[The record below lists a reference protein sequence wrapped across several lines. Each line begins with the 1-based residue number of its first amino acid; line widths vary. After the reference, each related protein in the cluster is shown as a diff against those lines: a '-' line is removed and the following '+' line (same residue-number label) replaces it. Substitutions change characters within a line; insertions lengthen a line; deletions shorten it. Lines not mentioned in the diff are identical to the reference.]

1 MGGRTADAGCRNA
14 VDTSLCHGLGHVEG
28 FRPATLHQAYLA
40 LRAWGLP
47 VSEHTTLATDLAGVR
62 ERIDYWGEH
71 RHEVDH
77 EIDGVVVKVDEVAL
91 QRRLGS
97 TSRAPR
103 WAIAYKYPPE
113 EAQTKLLDIRVN
125 VGRTGRITPFAFMTP
140 VKVAGS
146 TVGQA
151 TLHNASEIKRKG
163 VLIGDT
169 VVIRKAGDVIPEVLG
184 PVVELR
190 DGSERE
196 FIMPTTCPECGSPL
210 APEKEGDADIRCP
223 NARGCPGQLRERV
236 FHVAS
241 RNGLDIEVLGYEAGV
256 ALLQAKVI
264 ADEGELFALTE
275 RDLLRTDLFRTKAG
289 ELSANG
295 KRLLVNLDKA
305 KAAPLWR
312 VLLSLLAEAS
322 SSRAGLGYEVIVSR
336 LDDEANIAPW
346 LRAAHRYGA
355 KVKWAE
361 VDIETGELP
370 TWQWESL
377 ISKSTRLVAVN
388 SASGTLGGV
397 TDLRAMTKLVHDVG
411 ALVVVDHSAAAPYRL
426 LDIRETDAD
435 VVTVNAHAW
444 GGPPIG
450 AMVFRDPSVMN
461 SFGSVSTNPYATG
474 PARLEIGV
482 HQFGL
487 LAGVVASIEYLA
499 ALDESAR
506 GSRRERLAVSMQ
518 SADAY
523 LNRVFDYLMVS
534 LRSLPLVMLIGRP
547 EAQIPVVSF
556 AVHKVPADRVVQR
569 LADNGILAIAN
580 TGSRVLDVL
589 GVNDVGGG
597 VVNEEVAPWLD
608 LVRKLGVLA
617 GVLSDELPVS
627 LSVQVR
633 GELAAEEVEVL
644 RLSALR
650 GLFSAVIEDAVT
662 FVNAPALAAE
672 RGVTAEIC
680 KASESPNH
688 RSVVDVRAVGA
699 DGSVVTV
706 SGTLYGPQL
715 SQKIV
720 QINGRHFDLRAQGIN
735 LIIHYVDRPGALGK
749 IGTLLGTAGVNIQAA
764 QLSEDAEGPGATIL
778 LRLDQDVPDDVRT
791 AIAAAVDAYKLE
803 VVDLS

>member
-1 MGGRTADAGCRNA
+1 MAYDVARVRGLHPSLGDGWVHFDAPAGMLIPDSVATTVSTA
-14 VDTSLCHGLGHVEG
+14 
-28 FRPATLHQAYLA
+28 FRRSGA
-40 LRAWGLP
+40 
-47 VSEHTTLATDLAGVR
+47 
-62 ERIDYWGEH
+62 
-71 RHEVDH
+71 
-77 EIDGVVVKVDEVAL
+77 
-91 QRRLGS
+91 
-97 TSRAPR
+97 
-103 WAIAYKYPPE
+103 
-113 EAQTKLLDIRVN
+113 
-125 VGRTGRITPFAFMTP
+125 
-140 VKVAGS
+140 S
-146 TVGQA
+146 TVGA
-151 TLHNASEIKRKG
+151 HPSARRSAAVLDAAREAVADLVNADPGG
-163 VLIGDT
+163 V
-169 VVIRKAGDVIPEVLG
+169 VLG
-184 PVVELR
+184 
-190 DGSERE
+190 
-196 FIMPTTCPECGSPL
+196 
-210 APEKEGDADIRCP
+210 ADR
-223 NARGCPGQLRERV
+223 A
-236 FHVAS
+236 
-241 RNGLDIEVLGYEAGV
+241 
-256 ALLQAKVI
+256 
-264 ADEGELFALTE
+264 
-275 RDLLRTDLFRTKAG
+275 
-289 ELSANG
+289 
-295 KRLLVNLDKA
+295 
-305 KAAPLWR
+305 

-322 SSRAGLGYEVIVSR
+322 SSRAGLGYEVLVSR

-589 GVNDVGGG
+589 GVNDVGGAVTVG
-597 VVNEEVAPWLD
+597 LAHYSTMAEVD
-608 LVRKLGVLA
+608 QLVR
-617 GVLSDELPVS
+617 
-627 LSVQVR
+627 
-633 GELAAEEVEVL
+633 
-644 RLSALR
+644 
-650 GLFSAVIEDAVT
+650 
-662 FVNAPALAAE
+662 ALA
-672 RGVTAEIC
+672 
-680 KASESPNH
+680 S
-688 RSVVDVRAVGA
+688 
-699 DGSVVTV
+699 
-706 SGTLYGPQL
+706 
-715 SQKIV
+715 
-720 QINGRHFDLRAQGIN
+720 
-735 LIIHYVDRPGALGK
+735 LG
-749 IGTLLGTAGVNIQAA
+749 
-764 QLSEDAEGPGATIL
+764 
-778 LRLDQDVPDDVRT
+778 
-791 AIAAAVDAYKLE
+791 
-803 VVDLS
+803 

>member
-1 MGGRTADAGCRNA
+1 MAYDVARVRGLHPSLGDGWVHFDAPAGMLIPDSVATTVSTA
-14 VDTSLCHGLGHVEG
+14 
-28 FRPATLHQAYLA
+28 FRRSGA
-40 LRAWGLP
+40 
-47 VSEHTTLATDLAGVR
+47 
-62 ERIDYWGEH
+62 
-71 RHEVDH
+71 
-77 EIDGVVVKVDEVAL
+77 
-91 QRRLGS
+91 
-97 TSRAPR
+97 
-103 WAIAYKYPPE
+103 
-113 EAQTKLLDIRVN
+113 
-125 VGRTGRITPFAFMTP
+125 
-140 VKVAGS
+140 S
-146 TVGQA
+146 TVGA
-151 TLHNASEIKRKG
+151 HPSARRSAAVLDAAREAVADLVNADPGG
-163 VLIGDT
+163 V
-169 VVIRKAGDVIPEVLG
+169 VLG
-184 PVVELR
+184 
-190 DGSERE
+190 
-196 FIMPTTCPECGSPL
+196 
-210 APEKEGDADIRCP
+210 ADR
-223 NARGCPGQLRERV
+223 A
-236 FHVAS
+236 
-241 RNGLDIEVLGYEAGV
+241 
-256 ALLQAKVI
+256 
-264 ADEGELFALTE
+264 
-275 RDLLRTDLFRTKAG
+275 
-289 ELSANG
+289 
-295 KRLLVNLDKA
+295 
-305 KAAPLWR
+305 

-388 SASGTLGGV
+388 SASGTLGGL

-589 GVNDVGGG
+589 GVNDVGGAVTVG
-597 VVNEEVAPWLD
+597 LAHYSTMAEVD
-608 LVRKLGVLA
+608 QLVR
-617 GVLSDELPVS
+617 
-627 LSVQVR
+627 
-633 GELAAEEVEVL
+633 
-644 RLSALR
+644 
-650 GLFSAVIEDAVT
+650 
-662 FVNAPALAAE
+662 ALA
-672 RGVTAEIC
+672 
-680 KASESPNH
+680 S
-688 RSVVDVRAVGA
+688 
-699 DGSVVTV
+699 
-706 SGTLYGPQL
+706 
-715 SQKIV
+715 
-720 QINGRHFDLRAQGIN
+720 
-735 LIIHYVDRPGALGK
+735 LG
-749 IGTLLGTAGVNIQAA
+749 
-764 QLSEDAEGPGATIL
+764 
-778 LRLDQDVPDDVRT
+778 
-791 AIAAAVDAYKLE
+791 
-803 VVDLS
+803 

>member
-1 MGGRTADAGCRNA
+1 MAYDVARVRGLHPSLGDGWVHFDAPAGMLIPDSVATTVSTA
-14 VDTSLCHGLGHVEG
+14 
-28 FRPATLHQAYLA
+28 FRRSGA
-40 LRAWGLP
+40 
-47 VSEHTTLATDLAGVR
+47 
-62 ERIDYWGEH
+62 
-71 RHEVDH
+71 
-77 EIDGVVVKVDEVAL
+77 
-91 QRRLGS
+91 
-97 TSRAPR
+97 
-103 WAIAYKYPPE
+103 
-113 EAQTKLLDIRVN
+113 
-125 VGRTGRITPFAFMTP
+125 
-140 VKVAGS
+140 S
-146 TVGQA
+146 TVGA
-151 TLHNASEIKRKG
+151 HPSARRSAAVLDAAREAVADLVNADPGG
-163 VLIGDT
+163 V
-169 VVIRKAGDVIPEVLG
+169 VLG
-184 PVVELR
+184 
-190 DGSERE
+190 
-196 FIMPTTCPECGSPL
+196 
-210 APEKEGDADIRCP
+210 ADR
-223 NARGCPGQLRERV
+223 A
-236 FHVAS
+236 
-241 RNGLDIEVLGYEAGV
+241 
-256 ALLQAKVI
+256 
-264 ADEGELFALTE
+264 
-275 RDLLRTDLFRTKAG
+275 
-289 ELSANG
+289 
-295 KRLLVNLDKA
+295 
-305 KAAPLWR
+305 

-589 GVNDVGGG
+589 GVNDVGG
-597 VVNEEVAPWLD
+597 
-608 LVRKLGVLA
+608 
-617 GVLSDELPVS
+617 
-627 LSVQVR
+627 
-633 GELAAEEVEVL
+633 
-644 RLSALR
+644 
-650 GLFSAVIEDAVT
+650 AVT
-662 FVNAPALAAE
+662 VGLAHYSTMAEVDQLVCALA
-672 RGVTAEIC
+672 
-680 KASESPNH
+680 S
-688 RSVVDVRAVGA
+688 
-699 DGSVVTV
+699 
-706 SGTLYGPQL
+706 
-715 SQKIV
+715 
-720 QINGRHFDLRAQGIN
+720 
-735 LIIHYVDRPGALGK
+735 LG
-749 IGTLLGTAGVNIQAA
+749 
-764 QLSEDAEGPGATIL
+764 
-778 LRLDQDVPDDVRT
+778 
-791 AIAAAVDAYKLE
+791 
-803 VVDLS
+803 

>member
-1 MGGRTADAGCRNA
+1 MAYDVARVRGLHPSLGDGWVHFDAPAGMLIPDSVATTVSTA
-14 VDTSLCHGLGHVEG
+14 
-28 FRPATLHQAYLA
+28 FRRSGA
-40 LRAWGLP
+40 
-47 VSEHTTLATDLAGVR
+47 
-62 ERIDYWGEH
+62 
-71 RHEVDH
+71 
-77 EIDGVVVKVDEVAL
+77 
-91 QRRLGS
+91 
-97 TSRAPR
+97 
-103 WAIAYKYPPE
+103 
-113 EAQTKLLDIRVN
+113 
-125 VGRTGRITPFAFMTP
+125 
-140 VKVAGS
+140 S
-146 TVGQA
+146 TVGA
-151 TLHNASEIKRKG
+151 HPSARRSAVVLDAAREAVADLVNADPGG
-163 VLIGDT
+163 V
-169 VVIRKAGDVIPEVLG
+169 VLG
-184 PVVELR
+184 
-190 DGSERE
+190 
-196 FIMPTTCPECGSPL
+196 
-210 APEKEGDADIRCP
+210 ADR
-223 NARGCPGQLRERV
+223 A
-236 FHVAS
+236 
-241 RNGLDIEVLGYEAGV
+241 
-256 ALLQAKVI
+256 
-264 ADEGELFALTE
+264 
-275 RDLLRTDLFRTKAG
+275 
-289 ELSANG
+289 
-295 KRLLVNLDKA
+295 
-305 KAAPLWR
+305 

-589 GVNDVGGG
+589 GVNDVGGAVTVG
-597 VVNEEVAPWLD
+597 LAHYSTMAEVD
-608 LVRKLGVLA
+608 QLVR
-617 GVLSDELPVS
+617 
-627 LSVQVR
+627 
-633 GELAAEEVEVL
+633 
-644 RLSALR
+644 
-650 GLFSAVIEDAVT
+650 
-662 FVNAPALAAE
+662 ALA
-672 RGVTAEIC
+672 
-680 KASESPNH
+680 S
-688 RSVVDVRAVGA
+688 
-699 DGSVVTV
+699 
-706 SGTLYGPQL
+706 
-715 SQKIV
+715 
-720 QINGRHFDLRAQGIN
+720 
-735 LIIHYVDRPGALGK
+735 LG
-749 IGTLLGTAGVNIQAA
+749 
-764 QLSEDAEGPGATIL
+764 
-778 LRLDQDVPDDVRT
+778 
-791 AIAAAVDAYKLE
+791 
-803 VVDLS
+803 

>member
-1 MGGRTADAGCRNA
+1 MAYDVARVRGLHPSLGDGWVHFDAPAGMLIPDSVATTVSTA
-14 VDTSLCHGLGHVEG
+14 
-28 FRPATLHQAYLA
+28 FRRSGA
-40 LRAWGLP
+40 
-47 VSEHTTLATDLAGVR
+47 
-62 ERIDYWGEH
+62 
-71 RHEVDH
+71 
-77 EIDGVVVKVDEVAL
+77 
-91 QRRLGS
+91 
-97 TSRAPR
+97 
-103 WAIAYKYPPE
+103 
-113 EAQTKLLDIRVN
+113 
-125 VGRTGRITPFAFMTP
+125 
-140 VKVAGS
+140 S
-146 TVGQA
+146 TVGA
-151 TLHNASEIKRKG
+151 HPSARRSAAVLDAAAEAVADLVNADPGG
-163 VLIGDT
+163 V
-169 VVIRKAGDVIPEVLG
+169 VLG
-184 PVVELR
+184 
-190 DGSERE
+190 
-196 FIMPTTCPECGSPL
+196 
-210 APEKEGDADIRCP
+210 ADR
-223 NARGCPGQLRERV
+223 A
-236 FHVAS
+236 
-241 RNGLDIEVLGYEAGV
+241 
-256 ALLQAKVI
+256 
-264 ADEGELFALTE
+264 
-275 RDLLRTDLFRTKAG
+275 
-289 ELSANG
+289 
-295 KRLLVNLDKA
+295 
-305 KAAPLWR
+305 

-589 GVNDVGGG
+589 GVNDVGGAVTVG
-597 VVNEEVAPWLD
+597 LAHYSTMAEVD
-608 LVRKLGVLA
+608 QLVR
-617 GVLSDELPVS
+617 
-627 LSVQVR
+627 
-633 GELAAEEVEVL
+633 
-644 RLSALR
+644 
-650 GLFSAVIEDAVT
+650 
-662 FVNAPALAAE
+662 ALA
-672 RGVTAEIC
+672 
-680 KASESPNH
+680 S
-688 RSVVDVRAVGA
+688 
-699 DGSVVTV
+699 
-706 SGTLYGPQL
+706 
-715 SQKIV
+715 
-720 QINGRHFDLRAQGIN
+720 
-735 LIIHYVDRPGALGK
+735 LG
-749 IGTLLGTAGVNIQAA
+749 
-764 QLSEDAEGPGATIL
+764 
-778 LRLDQDVPDDVRT
+778 
-791 AIAAAVDAYKLE
+791 
-803 VVDLS
+803 

>member
-1 MGGRTADAGCRNA
+1 MAYDVARVRGLHPSLGDGWVHFDAPAGMLIPDSVATTVSTA
-14 VDTSLCHGLGHVEG
+14 
-28 FRPATLHQAYLA
+28 FRRSGA
-40 LRAWGLP
+40 
-47 VSEHTTLATDLAGVR
+47 
-62 ERIDYWGEH
+62 
-71 RHEVDH
+71 
-77 EIDGVVVKVDEVAL
+77 
-91 QRRLGS
+91 
-97 TSRAPR
+97 
-103 WAIAYKYPPE
+103 
-113 EAQTKLLDIRVN
+113 
-125 VGRTGRITPFAFMTP
+125 
-140 VKVAGS
+140 S
-146 TVGQA
+146 TVGA
-151 TLHNASEIKRKG
+151 HPSARRSAAVLDAAREAAADLVNADPGG
-163 VLIGDT
+163 V
-169 VVIRKAGDVIPEVLG
+169 VLG
-184 PVVELR
+184 
-190 DGSERE
+190 
-196 FIMPTTCPECGSPL
+196 
-210 APEKEGDADIRCP
+210 ADR
-223 NARGCPGQLRERV
+223 A
-236 FHVAS
+236 
-241 RNGLDIEVLGYEAGV
+241 
-256 ALLQAKVI
+256 
-264 ADEGELFALTE
+264 
-275 RDLLRTDLFRTKAG
+275 
-289 ELSANG
+289 
-295 KRLLVNLDKA
+295 
-305 KAAPLWR
+305 

-589 GVNDVGGG
+589 GVNDVGGAVTVG
-597 VVNEEVAPWLD
+597 LAHYSTMAEVD
-608 LVRKLGVLA
+608 QLVR
-617 GVLSDELPVS
+617 
-627 LSVQVR
+627 
-633 GELAAEEVEVL
+633 
-644 RLSALR
+644 
-650 GLFSAVIEDAVT
+650 
-662 FVNAPALAAE
+662 ALA
-672 RGVTAEIC
+672 
-680 KASESPNH
+680 S
-688 RSVVDVRAVGA
+688 
-699 DGSVVTV
+699 
-706 SGTLYGPQL
+706 
-715 SQKIV
+715 
-720 QINGRHFDLRAQGIN
+720 
-735 LIIHYVDRPGALGK
+735 LG
-749 IGTLLGTAGVNIQAA
+749 
-764 QLSEDAEGPGATIL
+764 
-778 LRLDQDVPDDVRT
+778 
-791 AIAAAVDAYKLE
+791 
-803 VVDLS
+803 

>member
-1 MGGRTADAGCRNA
+1 MAYDVARVRGLHPSLGDGWVHFDAPAGMLIPDSVATTVSTA
-14 VDTSLCHGLGHVEG
+14 
-28 FRPATLHQAYLA
+28 FRRSGA
-40 LRAWGLP
+40 
-47 VSEHTTLATDLAGVR
+47 
-62 ERIDYWGEH
+62 
-71 RHEVDH
+71 
-77 EIDGVVVKVDEVAL
+77 
-91 QRRLGS
+91 
-97 TSRAPR
+97 
-103 WAIAYKYPPE
+103 
-113 EAQTKLLDIRVN
+113 
-125 VGRTGRITPFAFMTP
+125 
-140 VKVAGS
+140 S
-146 TVGQA
+146 TVGA
-151 TLHNASEIKRKG
+151 HPSARRSAAVLDAAREAVADLVNADPGG
-163 VLIGDT
+163 V
-169 VVIRKAGDVIPEVLG
+169 VLG
-184 PVVELR
+184 
-190 DGSERE
+190 
-196 FIMPTTCPECGSPL
+196 
-210 APEKEGDADIRCP
+210 ADR
-223 NARGCPGQLRERV
+223 A
-236 FHVAS
+236 
-241 RNGLDIEVLGYEAGV
+241 
-256 ALLQAKVI
+256 
-264 ADEGELFALTE
+264 
-275 RDLLRTDLFRTKAG
+275 
-289 ELSANG
+289 
-295 KRLLVNLDKA
+295 
-305 KAAPLWR
+305 

-580 TGSRVLDVL
+580 TGSRVLEVL
-589 GVNDVGGG
+589 GVNDVGGAVTVG
-597 VVNEEVAPWLD
+597 LAHYSTMAEVD
-608 LVRKLGVLA
+608 QLVR
-617 GVLSDELPVS
+617 
-627 LSVQVR
+627 
-633 GELAAEEVEVL
+633 
-644 RLSALR
+644 
-650 GLFSAVIEDAVT
+650 
-662 FVNAPALAAE
+662 ALA
-672 RGVTAEIC
+672 
-680 KASESPNH
+680 S
-688 RSVVDVRAVGA
+688 
-699 DGSVVTV
+699 
-706 SGTLYGPQL
+706 
-715 SQKIV
+715 
-720 QINGRHFDLRAQGIN
+720 
-735 LIIHYVDRPGALGK
+735 LG
-749 IGTLLGTAGVNIQAA
+749 
-764 QLSEDAEGPGATIL
+764 
-778 LRLDQDVPDDVRT
+778 
-791 AIAAAVDAYKLE
+791 
-803 VVDLS
+803 